1 MLPLGCP
8 RVRGGEL
15 RAELAKVALIA
26 APQLGILF
34 SPSFELG
41 LAARP
46 HKDLPLSHHRHQQS
60 PFDSYERRLAIGLCA
75 GRCGTSGNWLPE
87 YQAASHDSVSRP
99 VLRKSICRRVCAVLL
114 LSPFTHAVY
123 SEPREHGATA
133 VLCDTWPES
142 PVSLPFWQQG
152 MGYKPRSVRLRKA
165 LIG

>member
-1 MLPLGCP
+1 LARTSHLRLEHATVALPESQ
-8 RVRGGEL
+8 GGEL

-41 LAARP
+41 LATRP

-87 YQAASHDSVSRP
+87 YQAAAHDSVSRP

-114 LSPFTHAVY
+114 AGVNYFFRWRLSFLPVLSLHHWSTIAQSDAEGVRSSV
-123 SEPREHGATA
+123 SEI
-133 VLCDTWPES
+133 C
-142 PVSLPFWQQG
+142 
-152 MGYKPRSVRLRKA
+152 
-165 LIG
+165 